1 MDQANDDDGKSSAM
15 KGDACAKFGGN
26 SIHSV
31 SLVKLFTFCLN
42 SIETHSL
49 RLNSASAIGKMVRL

>member
-1 MDQANDDDGKSSAM
+1 MFKWIKQNDDDGKSSAM

-31 SLVKLFTFCLN
+31 SLVKLFT
-42 SIETHSL
+42 IT
-49 RLNSASAIGKMVRL
+49 V